1 MQSNN
6 QDTKTKLDISIR
18 SGRLTP
24 PSGYSG
30 GQKKSSRLAAGERF
44 DSQSN
49 IDETGSEIQMSNEH
63 TAERF
68 IGYQELS
75 SRKNDDDLKSESRQN
90 TSNIIKIN
98 PKEFASEYKIQPNAE
113 FRRE

>member
-6 QDTKTKLDISIR
+6 QDMKAKLDISIR

-30 GQKKSSRLAAGERF
+30 GMKLAAGERF

-49 IDETGSEIQMSNEH
+49 IDETGSEI
-63 TAERF
+63 
-68 IGYQELS
+68 
-75 SRKNDDDLKSESRQN
+75 
-90 TSNIIKIN
+90 
-98 PKEFASEYKIQPNAE
+98 
-113 FRRE
+113 

>member
-6 QDTKTKLDISIR
+6 QDLKTKLDISIR

-30 GQKKSSRLAAGERF
+30 GMKLAAGERF

-49 IDETGSEIQMSNEH
+49 IDETGSEKQMSNEQ

-68 IGYQELS
+68 MGY
-75 SRKNDDDLKSESRQN
+75 
-90 TSNIIKIN
+90 
-98 PKEFASEYKIQPNAE
+98 
-113 FRRE
+113 

>member
-1 MQSNN
+1 M
-6 QDTKTKLDISIR
+6 DVSIK

-49 IDETGSEIQMSNEH
+49 IDETGSGHISNEH

-68 IGYQELS
+68 MGYQDLS
-75 SRKNDDDLKSESRQN
+75 SRKAAEEDLKSDFRQN
-90 TSNIIKIN
+90 TQTIIKVD
-98 PKEFASEYKIQPNAE
+98 PKEFASEYKTQPAISN
-113 FRRE
+113 RRE